1 MSDNPTAINP
11 SPVVQETFVADGEQ
25 ITAICNQMEDLF
37 ESIQISRTMAIAA
50 CLSLSVVLMDPDI
63 DGEKLSEVVR
73 ETSRFI
79 CMSVSPTALPA
90 TDGNQR
96 MN

>member
-1 MSDNPTAINP
+1 MSDTNPN
-11 SPVVQETFVADGEQ
+11 PVVQETFVANGEE
-25 ITAICNQMEDLF
+25 ITAICNQIEDLF

-63 DGEKLSEVVR
+63 DGERLSEVVR
-73 ETSRFI
+73 DTSRFI
-79 CMSVSPTALPA
+79 CMSVSPTALPVSE
-90 TDGNQR
+90 GGSK